1 MEAFVMNNEM
11 KGSRVNHEMKA
22 FVANHEMKWN
32 ALVKAKMKACIK
44 SIDERVW
51 CLVLT
56 GWQAFTV
63 NFEVR
68 NIPKPKFEWTT
79 KEERVV
85 NVKSKALYVV
95 FCGMNT
101 LEFKRDFKCT
111 VAKEDSKN
119 IGKFYA
125 NLCDLSNQAFDLGK
139 EYSNLKL
146 VRKVLRSLLE
156 SFSIEVTT
164 IKDAKDL
171 EIKKKTNDDP
181 NEETEEEFL
190 RTYKNM
196 LGKLEHIKAKESL
209 LTKELDNLVNKMKD
223 LAETKLMLKKFNIG
237 SNKLDE
243 ILAASRRDIG
253 RSGLGFVD
261 KGKAVMKSPT
271 VFVKGSIHAES
282 EECSS
287 KAAMIKLQ
295 EVIYSF

>member
-11 KGSRVNHEMKA
+11 KAFGANHEMKA

-32 ALVKAKMKACIK
+32 ALVV
-44 SIDERVW
+44 DYE
-51 CLVLT
+51 VLT
-56 GWQAFTV
+56 GWQALTV

-85 NVKSKALYVV
+85 NVNSKALYVI
-95 FCGMNT
+95 FCGTNT
-101 LEFKRDFKCT
+101 REFKRDFKCT

-146 VRKVLRSLLE
+146 VPANIQDESNKPKMSGSKRERS
-156 SFSIEVTT
+156 
-164 IKDAKDL
+164 
-171 EIKKKTNDDP
+171 
-181 NEETEEEFL
+181 
-190 RTYKNM
+190 
-196 LGKLEHIKAKESL
+196 
-209 LTKELDNLVNKMKD
+209 
-223 LAETKLMLKKFNIG
+223 

-287 KAAMIKLQ
+287 KAAMIKISRSYLLIL
-295 EVIYSF
+295 ESFVIIVAH

>member
-11 KGSRVNHEMKA
+11 KASRVNHEMKA

-32 ALVKAKMKACIK
+32 ALVV
-44 SIDERVW
+44 DYE
-51 CLVLT
+51 
-56 GWQAFTV
+56 
-63 NFEVR
+63 
-68 NIPKPKFEWTT
+68 
-79 KEERVV
+79 
-85 NVKSKALYVV
+85 ALYVV

-101 LEFKRDFKCT
+101 REFKRDFKCT

-146 VRKVLRSLLE
+146 VRKVLRSLPE

-196 LGKLEHIKAKESL
+196 LGKLEHAKESL
-209 LTKELDNLVNKMKD
+209 LTKELDNLVNNMKE

-261 KGKAVMKSPT
+261 KGKVVMKSPT

-287 KAAMIKLQ
+287 KAAMIKIARSYLLIL
-295 EVIYSF
+295 ESFVIIVAH